1 MSDKKKEEPPKDSKK
16 PAERKT
22 IPLVQV
28 PNDSELLDQEMEDL
42 FDEDR
47 VKHQQGS
54 SEPERD

>member
-1 MSDKKKEEPPKDSKK
+1 MSDKKEGGSSKK
-16 PAERKT
+16 PEKPVERKI

-28 PNDSELLDQEMEDL
+28 PNDSEILDQEMQDL